1 MKKRTLGFKLV
12 AGGIAAVLIPLFV
25 VGLFA
30 VNKAATSLADASK
43 SQALNIATDLA
54 EAVNLVL
61 AEQIKKVESLAAIDA
76 FRQAAATGVL
86 TDSDETALN
95 RQIHA
100 MLKGLGDNYQGIFLG
115 RNDGVLFAGT
125 LANGETPYKGIDV
138 NDRDY
143 YKQTSNSGKSV
154 LSDALRSKID
164 NKPVIIAVSPLRSD
178 NGRQVGIIGLTLNID
193 FLIDTISQKKIGTT
207 GYAYMAN
214 QNGIIVAHPK
224 PEFVLQLDLKTL
236 QGMEDIT
243 SHMMKGDAGVQG
255 YTFKGVDKIAGFA
268 PVAMAGWSV
277 AATQN
282 SDEFMAASRS
292 IRNVILGVGLA
303 FLTVTILG
311 VLWFARS
318 ITIPINRVVGLMNAG
333 ADEVASASGQ
343 VSAASQSLAEGSSE
357 QAAAIEETSSSLE
370 EMASMTRQN
379 ADNASQADKLMKDA
393 NLVIDE
399 ANQSMNQMTTSMAKI
414 TQTSEETQKIVK
426 TIDEIA
432 FQTNLLAL
440 NAAVEAARAGEA
452 GAGFAVV
459 ADEVRNLAIRA
470 AEAAKNTSALID
482 DSVKRIKEGSELV
495 ETTNSAFDRVA
506 QSSAKVADLV
516 AEISAASSEQA
527 QGIEQVNTAVSEMDQ
542 VVQQNA
548 ANAEES
554 ASASE
559 EMNAQAEQMKAVVT
573 ELVAIIGGAE
583 QRDQAQAAPRARK
596 AAAGKMKP
604 ARVPARRTPAAATAS
619 AASSPQAVIPFEDDQ
634 FSDF

>member
-12 AGGIAAVLIPLFV
+12 AGGIAAVLIPLLV

-30 VNKAATSLADASK
+30 VNKASTSITEASK
-43 SQALNIATDLA
+43 SQALNIASDLA
-54 EAVNLVL
+54 GAVDLVL
-61 AEQIKKVESLAAIDA
+61 EEQVKKVESLAAVDA
-76 FRQAAATGVL
+76 FRQAAETPML
-86 TDSDETALN
+86 TAAEESTLN

-125 LANGETPYKGIDV
+125 LANGDTPYKGIDV

-143 YKQTSNSGKSV
+143 FKQASTSGKTV

-164 NKPVIIAVSPLRSD
+164 QKPVIFAASPLRSTD
-178 NGRQVGIIGLTLNID
+178 GRQVGIIGLTLKID
-193 FLIDTISQKKIGTT
+193 FLIDTVSRKKIGTT
-207 GYAYMAN
+207 GYAFMGN
-214 QNGIIVAHPK
+214 RNGIVVAHPK
-224 PEFVLQLDLKTL
+224 AEYVLDLDLKTL
-236 QGMEDIT
+236 DGMEGIT
-243 SHMMKGDAGVQG
+243 RQMMNGDAGVDS
-255 YTFKGVDKIAGFA
+255 YTFKGVDKIAAFA
-268 PVAMAGWSV
+268 PVHLTGWSV

-282 SDEFMAASRS
+282 TDEFMSASRS
-292 IRNVILGVGLA
+292 IRNVILIVAFG
-303 FLTVTILG
+303 FLTLTILG

-318 ITIPINRVVGLMNAG
+318 ITVPINRVVTLMNAG
-333 ADEVASASGQ
+333 AEEVASASGQ

-379 ADNASQADKLMKDA
+379 ADNANQADQLMKDA
-393 NLVIDE
+393 NQIIDE
-399 ANQSMNQMTTSMAKI
+399 ANQSMDQMTTSMAEI

-470 AEAAKNTSALID
+470 AEAAKNTSTLIE
-482 DSVKRIKEGSELV
+482 DSVKRIKEGSSLV
-495 ETTNSAFDRVA
+495 ETTNSAFDKVA
-506 QSSAKVADLV
+506 QSSSKVADLV

-527 QGIEQVNTAVSEMDQ
+527 QGIEQVNKAVSEMDQ

-559 EMNAQAEQMKAVVT
+559 EMNAQAEQMKAVVM
-573 ELVAIIGGAE
+573 ELVAIVGGA
-583 QRDQAQAAPRARK
+583 DQQAPTAHASHGTARK
-596 AAAGKMKP
+596 TKGKAVKKPKRPAMAAHD
-604 ARVPARRTPAAATAS
+604 
-619 AASSPQAVIPFEDDQ
+619 PQAVIPFEDDQ

>member
-12 AGGIAAVLIPLFV
+12 AGGIAAVLIPLLV

-30 VNKAATSLADASK
+30 VDKAGNAITEASQ

-54 EAVNLVL
+54 ESVDLVL
-61 AEQIKKVESLAAIDA
+61 AEQINKVESLAAIDA
-76 FRQAAATGVL
+76 FRQAAEAPSL
-86 TDSDETALN
+86 TPAEEDVLN

-125 LANGETPYKGIDV
+125 LANGDTPYKGINV

-143 YKQTSNSGKSV
+143 FKQAEASGKAV

-164 NKPVIIAVSPLRSD
+164 QKPVIFAVSPLRSSD
-178 NGRQVGIIGLTLNID
+178 GRQVGIIGLTLKID
-193 FLIDTISQKKIGTT
+193 FLIDTVSRKKIGTT
-207 GYAYMAN
+207 GYAFMAN
-214 QNGIIVAHPK
+214 KNGIVVAHPK
-224 PEFVLQLDLKTL
+224 SEYVLELDFKTL
-236 QGMEDIT
+236 EGMEDIT
-243 SHMMKGDAGVQG
+243 RQMMAGETGVDP

-268 PVAMAGWSV
+268 PVHLTGWSV

-282 SDEFMAASRS
+282 TDEFMNAARS
-292 IRNVILGVGLA
+292 IRNVILIVALG
-303 FLTVTILG
+303 FLTLTVIG

-318 ITIPINRVVGLMNAG
+318 ITLPINRVVTLMNAG
-333 ADEVASASGQ
+333 AEEVASASGQ

-379 ADNASQADKLMKDA
+379 ADNANQADQLMKDA
-393 NLVIDE
+393 NQIIEE
-399 ANQSMNQMTTSMAKI
+399 ANQSMDQMTTSMAEI

-470 AEAAKNTSALID
+470 AEAAKNTSTLIE
-482 DSVKRIKEGSELV
+482 DSVKRIKEGSSLV
-495 ETTNSAFDRVA
+495 ETTNSAFDKVA
-506 QSSAKVADLV
+506 QSSSKVADLV
-516 AEISAASSEQA
+516 SEISAASTEQA
-527 QGIEQVNTAVSEMDQ
+527 QGIEQVNKAVSEMDQ

-559 EMNAQAEQMKAVVT
+559 EMNAQAEQMKAVVM
-573 ELVAIIGGAE
+573 ELVAIVGGAGN
-583 QRDQAQAAPRARK
+583 QTSTPHAPH
-596 AAAGKMKP
+596 AAAKIKAKP
-604 ARVPARRTPAAATAS
+604 VKKPKQSAMAAHD
-619 AASSPQAVIPFEDDQ
+619 PQAIIPFEDDQ
-634 FSDF
+634 FSEF

>member
-1 MKKRTLGFKLV
+1 
-12 AGGIAAVLIPLFV
+12 
-25 VGLFA
+25 
-30 VNKAATSLADASK
+30 
-43 SQALNIATDLA
+43 
-54 EAVNLVL
+54 
-61 AEQIKKVESLAAIDA
+61 
-76 FRQAAATGVL
+76 
-86 TDSDETALN
+86 
-95 RQIHA
+95 
-100 MLKGLGDNYQGIFLG
+100 
-115 RNDGVLFAGT
+115 
-125 LANGETPYKGIDV
+125 
-138 NDRDY
+138 
-143 YKQTSNSGKSV
+143 
-154 LSDALRSKID
+154 
-164 NKPVIIAVSPLRSD
+164 
-178 NGRQVGIIGLTLNID
+178 
-193 FLIDTISQKKIGTT
+193 
-207 GYAYMAN
+207 MAN
-214 QNGIIVAHPK
+214 SNGIIVAHPK
-224 PEFVLQLDLKTL
+224 PEFVLELDLKTL
-236 QGMEDIT
+236 EGMEEIT
-243 SHMMKGDAGVQG
+243 RHMMKGNAGVDS

-268 PVAMAGWSV
+268 PVALAGWSV

-292 IRNVILGVGLA
+292 IRNVILIVGLA
-303 FLTVTILG
+303 FLVLTVLA

-318 ITIPINRVVGLMNAG
+318 ITLPINRIVNLMNAG

-379 ADNASQADKLMKDA
+379 ADNANQADKLMKDA
-393 NLVIDE
+393 NQVIDE

-482 DSVKRIKEGSELV
+482 DSVKRIKEGSDLV
-495 ETTNSAFDRVA
+495 ETTNSAFDNVA
-506 QSSAKVADLV
+506 QSSSKVADLV

-573 ELVAIIGGAE
+573 ELVAIIGGSD
-583 QRDQAQAAPRARK
+583 QRAHTTPSARPAVTGK
-596 AAAGKMKP
+596 ARSAKILHRP
-604 ARVPARRTPAAATAS
+604 APAASARP
-619 AASSPQAVIPFEDDQ
+619 AASDPQAIIPLDDDQ

>member
-12 AGGIAAVLIPLFV
+12 AGGIAAVLIPLLV

-54 EAVNLVL
+54 EAVDLVL
-61 AEQIKKVESLAAIDA
+61 EEQVKKVESLAAIDA
-76 FRQAAATGVL
+76 FRQAAETPIL
-86 TDSDETALN
+86 TAAEEDTLN

-125 LANGETPYKGIDV
+125 LTNGETPYKGIDV

-143 YKQTSNSGKSV
+143 YKQTSSSGKSV

-164 NKPVIIAVSPLRSD
+164 QKPVIFAVSPLRSND
-178 NGRQVGIIGLTLNID
+178 GRQVGIIGLTLRID
-193 FLIDTISQKKIGTT
+193 FLIDTVSRKKIGTT
-207 GYAYMAN
+207 GYAFMSN
-214 QNGIIVAHPK
+214 KNGIVVAHPK
-224 PEFVLQLDLKTL
+224 AEYVLELDFKTL
-236 QGMEDIT
+236 DGMENIT
-243 SHMMKGDAGVQG
+243 RHIMNGDVGVES

-268 PVAMAGWSV
+268 PVHLTGWSV
-277 AATQN
+277 AATQD
-282 SDEFMAASRS
+282 SDEFMSASRS
-292 IRNVILGVGLA
+292 IRNVIMIVGLA
-303 FLTVTILG
+303 FLVLTILA

-379 ADNASQADKLMKDA
+379 ADNANQADKLMKDA
-393 NLVIDE
+393 NQVIDE

-414 TQTSEETQKIVK
+414 TETSEETQKIVK

-573 ELVAIIGGAE
+573 ELVAIIGGAD

-596 AAAGKMKP
+596 AAAGKMKA
-604 ARVPARRTPAAATAS
+604 ARVPARRAPAAATDS

>member
-12 AGGIAAVLIPLFV
+12 TGGIAAVLIPLLV

-30 VNKAATSLADASK
+30 VNKASTSLAEASK
-43 SQALNIATDLA
+43 SQALNIASDLA
-54 EAVNLVL
+54 EAVDLIL
-61 AEQIKKVESLAAIDA
+61 EEQVKKVESLAAIDA
-76 FRQAAATGVL
+76 FRRAAEAPIL
-86 TDSDETALN
+86 TVGEESDLN

-100 MLKGLGDNYQGIFLG
+100 TLKGLGDNYQGIFLG
-115 RNDGVLFAGT
+115 RNDGILFAGT
-125 LANGETPYKGIDV
+125 LANGETPYKGLDV

-143 YKQTSNSGKSV
+143 FKQASRSGKAV

-164 NKPVIIAVSPLRSD
+164 QKPVIFAVAPLRSND
-178 NGRQVGIIGLTLNID
+178 GRQVGIIGLTLKID
-193 FLIDTISQKKIGTT
+193 FLIDTVARKKIGTT
-207 GYAYMAN
+207 GYAFMGN
-214 QNGIIVAHPK
+214 RNGIVVAHPK
-224 PEFVLQLDLKTL
+224 AEYVLELDLKTL
-236 QGMEDIT
+236 QGMEEIT
-243 SHMMKGDAGVQG
+243 DRMMKGDSGVDA
-255 YTFKGVDKIAGFA
+255 YNFKGVDKIAGFA
-268 PVAMAGWSV
+268 PVHLTGWSV

-282 SDEFMAASRS
+282 SDEFMSASRS
-292 IRNVILGVGLA
+292 IRNVILTVAIGFLV
-303 FLTVTILG
+303 LTVLG

-318 ITIPINRVVGLMNAG
+318 ITIPINRVVALMNAG
-333 ADEVASASGQ
+333 AEEVASASGQ

-379 ADNASQADKLMKDA
+379 ADNANQADQLMKDA
-393 NLVIDE
+393 NRIIDE
-399 ANQSMNQMTTSMAKI
+399 ANQSMGQMTTSMAEI

-470 AEAAKNTSALID
+470 AEAAKNTSTLIE
-482 DSVKRIKEGSELV
+482 DSVKRIKEGSSLV
-495 ETTNSAFDRVA
+495 ETTNSAFDKVA
-506 QSSAKVADLV
+506 QSSSKVADLV
-516 AEISAASSEQA
+516 AEISAASTEQA
-527 QGIEQVNTAVSEMDQ
+527 QGIEQVNKAVSEMDQ

-559 EMNAQAEQMKAVVT
+559 EMNAQAEQMKAVVM
-573 ELVAIIGGAE
+573 ELVAIVGGSAK
-583 QRDQAQAAPRARK
+583 QAPSTHQVRGMAKARMKAQAVAKPKRPAMAARD
-596 AAAGKMKP
+596 
-604 ARVPARRTPAAATAS
+604 
-619 AASSPQAVIPFEDDQ
+619 PQAIIPLEDEQ